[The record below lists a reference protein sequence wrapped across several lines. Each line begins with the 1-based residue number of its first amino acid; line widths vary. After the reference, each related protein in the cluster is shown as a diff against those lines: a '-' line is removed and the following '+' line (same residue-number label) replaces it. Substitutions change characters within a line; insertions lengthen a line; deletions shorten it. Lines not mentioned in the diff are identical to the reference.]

1 MDCGIT
7 RAYKAFERAEW
18 AENSYINISRYL
30 ADARFDHFTFSKH
43 LFLKIIVYEIELL
56 RMTKLGRRPYNP
68 LK

>member
-1 MDCGIT
+1 MDCSIP

-43 LFLKIIVYEIELL
+43 LFLKIIVYEIVLL
-56 RMTKLGRRPYNP
+56 RTTKLGRKPDNR
-68 LK
+68 L